1 LSPPDLD
8 AYFAGCRA
16 RVPAFTRRHFGLLG
30 TLRLHYE
37 AIGLDLLRSPLNV
50 LLVGPSLFLRLAAS
64 ALRLLRLER
73 AARWLASR
81 RLVVETRLARR
92 IAGLIATELLEL
104 DRLAEA
110 AGRPVPAEAVEGL
123 IAEYVA
129 ARDAVAEFASGTL
142 AIVLSLSTMHV
153 VAPSAFSLGPLL
165 AERYAEEEALSGFWA
180 GRWAA
185 GWYYWWWPAHAS
197 WGEIAAF
204 TLGLMVVFSIV
215 TTFMGLLTDPLQ
227 RALRLHDRRLYRLID
242 TLERAAQSDRAA
254 RLALPD
260 PYLARVA
267 DLVDWVAFGLRYL
280 R

>member
-1 LSPPDLD
+1 VGAPNLD
-8 AYFAGCRA
+8 AYFAACRA
-16 RVPAFTRRHFGLLG
+16 RVPAFTRRHFGPLG

-37 AIGLDLLRSPLNV
+37 ALGLDLLRSPLNV
-50 LLVGPSLFLRLAAS
+50 LLVGPSLLLRLAAS
-64 ALRLLRLER
+64 LLRLLRLER
-73 AARWLASR
+73 AARWLATR

-92 IAGLIATELLEL
+92 IAGLIATELLQL

-110 AGRPVPAEAVEGL
+110 AGRPLPAEAVEGL

-142 AIVLSLSTMHV
+142 AIVLSLVTLHV

-165 AERYAEEEALSGFWA
+165 AERYAEEEALSSFWA

-185 GWYYWWWPAHAS
+185 SWYYWWWPAHAS
-197 WGEIAAF
+197 WAEIAAF

-227 RALRLHDRRLYRLID
+227 RVLGLHDRRLYRLIA